1 MSQTPM
7 SQDGPPPHEIDRHP
21 PQGPARASATGHGG
35 HRLSDLIADI
45 AAEAEAAGGSTT
57 LGAFVERLG
66 DRAFA
71 ALLFICGMLN
81 VIALGIPGISTI
93 LGAPMMVA
101 AVQVMIGRDSL
112 WLPKVIARRPIANPE
127 LAKLCARVRPW
138 ILRAE
143 RFLQPRF
150 EIFAAGAAERIIGGL
165 CLLLSA
171 LIFLPIPLGNAL
183 PGLAIA
189 LYALAILERDG
200 VFALLGLVVTAISLV
215 VVSGVVYAIGMAA
228 VLFIRYA
235 LNL

>member
-1 MSQTPM
+1 MQP
-7 SQDGPPPHEIDRHP
+7 DGPPRNEMPLQPSPNAVHGA
-21 PQGPARASATGHGG
+21 GPAHVG

-45 AAEAEAAGGSTT
+45 ATEAEAAGGSTT

-101 AVQVMIGRDSL
+101 AVQVMIGREWL
-112 WLPKVIARRPIANPE
+112 WLPGVIARRPIANPE
-127 LAKLCARVRPW
+127 LVKLCLRVRPW
-138 ILRAE
+138 IIRAE
-143 RFLQPRF
+143 RFLQPRI
-150 EIFAAGAAERIIGGL
+150 EIFAAGTAERVIGAL
-165 CLLLSA
+165 CLLLSI

-189 LYALAILERDG
+189 FYALAILERDG
-200 VFALLGLVVTAISLV
+200 VFALLGLAVTAIALV
-215 VVSGVVYAIGMAA
+215 VVSGVVYAIVMAA
-228 VLFIRYA
+228 ILFIRYA

>member
-1 MSQTPM
+1 MP
-7 SQDGPPPHEIDRHP
+7 DH
-21 PQGPARASATGHGG
+21 PARDHDAHG

-112 WLPKVIARRPIANPE
+112 WLPKVIARRPMANAE
-127 LAKLCARVRPW
+127 LAKLCLRVRPW

-143 RFLQPRF
+143 RFLQPRAEF
-150 EIFAAGAAERIIGGL
+150 LAAGTAERVIGAL
-165 CLLLSA
+165 CLLLSV

-189 LYALAILERDG
+189 FYALAILERDG
-200 VFALLGLVVTAISLV
+200 AFALLGLVVTIVALV
-215 VVSGVVYAIGMAA
+215 VVSGVVYAMAMAA
-228 VLFIRYA
+228 ILFIRYA